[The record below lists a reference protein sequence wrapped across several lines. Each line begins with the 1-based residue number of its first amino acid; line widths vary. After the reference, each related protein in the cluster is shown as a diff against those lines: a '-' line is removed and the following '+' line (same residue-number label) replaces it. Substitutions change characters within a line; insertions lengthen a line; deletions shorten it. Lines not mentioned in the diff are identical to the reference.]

1 MEGEEMKGPEY
12 FEHILEGYM
21 GKKVVVKAQV
31 VETES
36 GKGSALIGQKR
47 IIEIKGV
54 WTAAE
59 LADLLKK
66 VGE

>member
-1 MEGEEMKGPEY
+1 ME
-12 FEHILEGYM
+12 
-21 GKKVVVKAQV
+21 KKVMVKAQV

>member
-1 MEGEEMKGPEY
+1 
-12 FEHILEGYM
+12 M
-21 GKKVVVKAQV
+21 GKKVVIKAQV